1 MVASQWHL
9 LSHWHEW
16 HELSDAN
23 DHFRHSQLGT
33 AWLKT
38 GSCFLL
44 TAVGGLLVD
53 LLQFPVDRWLQN
65 LCCRWCISSLISS
78 LNKEVSDTV
87 AHRSEVT
94 LLSVCDVC
102 PGSQLEI
109 GFALRAM
116 CCTTHAEK
124 EGESKEKYLP
134 S

>member
-9 LSHWHEW
+9 LSHRHEW

-38 GSCFLL
+38 GSCFCL

-65 LCCRWCISSLISS
+65 LCCRWCIASLISS
-78 LNKEVSDTV
+78 LNREVSDTLG
-87 AHRSEVT
+87 HRSGVT
-94 LLSVCDVC
+94 LLSVGGGC
-102 PGSQLEI
+102 PESQLET
-109 GFALRAM
+109 GSALRAT

-124 EGESKEKYLP
+124 EGELREKYLP